1 MVMSAPPR
9 QMHKELGPR
18 TASFFIITVSTSR
31 YNAKINGQSYTDES
45 GDTAEAMIKEKG
57 HKVVGRELIK
67 DDLVM
72 IRSLVDSLLL
82 RNDVDIII
90 LTGGTGLAK
99 SDVTIEAIKPLFEKE
114 MEGFGELF
122 RYLSYPRVGTGV
134 IMTRATAGITRGKL
148 IVALPGS
155 PDGVRVG
162 LEIVLQEL
170 SHILYII
177 RS

>member
-1 MVMSAPPR
+1 MMSVPR
-9 QMHKELGPR
+9 TMHKEAGPKV
-18 TASFFIITVSTSR
+18 ANFFIITVSTSR
-31 YNAKINGQSYTDES
+31 YNAKINNQPYTDES
-45 GDTAEAMIKEKG
+45 GDVAESMLKEAG
-57 HKVVGRELIK
+57 QRVVGRDLIK

-82 RNDVDIII
+82 RDDVDVIV

-99 SDVTIEAIKPLFEKE
+99 SDVTIEAVRPLFEKE
-114 MEGFGELF
+114 LEGFGELF
-122 RYLSYPRVGTGV
+122 RYLSYPKIGTGT
-134 IMTRATAGITRGKL
+134 IMTRATAGISRGKL

-155 PDGVRVG
+155 PDGVKTG